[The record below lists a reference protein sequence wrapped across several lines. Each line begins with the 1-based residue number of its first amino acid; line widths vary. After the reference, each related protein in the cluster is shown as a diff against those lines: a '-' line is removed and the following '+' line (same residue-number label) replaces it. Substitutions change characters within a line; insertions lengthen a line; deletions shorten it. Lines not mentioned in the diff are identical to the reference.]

1 MKTKKVN
8 YMEAIATMLGVELN
22 EEFNVYFEIRDS
34 VVGGYR
40 LTEKGLE
47 KKSDKGWERL
57 SGNIFVKLLT
67 GDGLALMKKKARK

>member
-22 EEFNVYFEIRDS
+22 EEFNVYFEIRDLA
-34 VVGGYR
+34 VGDYR

-47 KKSDKGWERL
+47 KKSENGWERL

-67 GDGLALMKKKARK
+67 GDGLTLMKKRARK

>member
-1 MKTKKVN
+1 MKAKKVN

-22 EEFNVYFEIRDS
+22 EEFNIYFEIRDS
-34 VVGGYR
+34 VVSGYR

-47 KKSDKGWERL
+47 KKSEKGWERL

-67 GDGLALMKKKARK
+67 GDGLTMLKKKARK